1 MLHPLEF
8 KLNGRPVSTRVKLG
22 DTLLDCLRHGL
33 QVTSPKRGCDAGD
46 CGACD
51 VLLDGRVVRACLTL
65 ALSVQGRSVETVESL
80 AQGGGL
86 HPLQQAF
93 QDTQAAQC
101 GFCTPGM
108 LLAAKQLLDHNPRP
122 DRGQISEALSGNLC
136 RCGAYLEILEAVER
150 AVAMLEAGDR

>member
-1 MLHPLEF
+1 MLHTLEF
-8 KLNGRPVSTRVKLG
+8 ELNGRPVRTEVKLT
-22 DTLLDCLRHGL
+22 DTLLDCLRRDL
-33 QVTSPKRGCDAGD
+33 RVTSPKRGCDAGD

-51 VLLDGRVVRACLTL
+51 VLLDGRLVRSCLTL
-65 ALSVQGRSVETVESL
+65 ALSVQGRSVHTVESL
-80 AQGGGL
+80 APDGAL

-122 DRGQISEALSGNLC
+122 DRRQISEALSGNLC
-136 RCGAYLEILEAVER
+136 RCGAYLEIIQAVEQ
-150 AVAMLEAGDR
+150 AAAALDSEDE

>member
-8 KLNGRPVSTRVKLG
+8 ELNGRPVRTEVKLT
-22 DTLLDCLRHGL
+22 DTLLDCLRGNL
-33 QVTSPKRGCDAGD
+33 KVTSPKRGCDAGD

-51 VLLDGRVVRACLTL
+51 VLLDGRLVRACLTL
-65 ALSVQGRSVETVESL
+65 ALSVAGRSVETVESL
-80 AQGGGL
+80 SRDGGL

-108 LLAAKQLLDHNPRP
+108 LLAAKQLLDHDPRP
-122 DRGQISEALSGNLC
+122 DRERISQALSGNLC
-136 RCGAYLEILEAVER
+136 RCGAYLEILEAVQR
-150 AVAMLEAGDR
+150 AAAALSCEEQ